1 MYKCDIHIDLYQAL
15 KSIKITDEKAA
26 SVVASI
32 ESYMAM
38 KIQDATKGLEAE
50 LRAIKW
56 LLGFIGVLLTIVSFG
71 PIIAKL

>member
-1 MYKCDIHIDLYQAL
+1 MHISLYQAL
-15 KSIKITDEKAA
+15 KSVKVTDEKSAE
-26 SVVASI
+26 VVAAL
-32 ESYMAM
+32 EGYMAM
-38 KIQDATKGLEAE
+38 KITEANAELKAE

>member
-1 MYKCDIHIDLYQAL
+1 MHITLYQAL
-15 KSIKITDEKAA
+15 KSIKIDDEKAA
-26 SVVASI
+26 AVVQSV
-32 ESYMAM
+32 EEHMAM
-38 KIQDATKGLEAE
+38 KISDATKGLEAE

>member
-1 MYKCDIHIDLYQAL
+1 MHITLYQAL
-15 KSIKITDEKAA
+15 KSIKIDDEKAA
-26 SVVASI
+26 AVVTAV
-32 ESYMAM
+32 EEHMAM
-38 KIQDATKGLEAE
+38 KISDATKGLEAE